1 MQVTQQFK
9 TATMREFEDLKLSSP
24 VVVGIVGG
32 SHDEPELLQLKL
44 MGMEFTVTT
53 LGIEGSDV
61 FFDLNSEFDENDNS
75 IKFDLIL
82 CSQVL
87 EHIWNHQTFF
97 ENLRKILATNGFL
110 WLAAPAANRPHGSP
124 EYFSA
129 GFTDEYLAKNLTNSG
144 FRVISQGT
152 IGSKR
157 LYVSTL
163 IFDKWLT
170 VSEHQHPIMEIARF
184 KSAGFRAI
192 DPRRIIRLIQISLI
206 SKTCQSQIRFATE
219 SWCFAKKI

>member
-129 GFTDEYLAKNLTNSG
+129 GF
-144 FRVISQGT
+144 RVISQGT